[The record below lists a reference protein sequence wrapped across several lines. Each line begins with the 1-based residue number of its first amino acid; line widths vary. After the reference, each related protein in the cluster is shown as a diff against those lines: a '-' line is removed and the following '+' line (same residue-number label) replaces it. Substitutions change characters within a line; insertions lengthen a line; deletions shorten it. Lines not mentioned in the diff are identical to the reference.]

1 MRTLDRIL
9 RIALVV
15 GVWGLLAIVWIKPS
29 NVDAHADGHTHY
41 SHEVYGVAEEDHS
54 HDYAEEGHSHD
65 YAEEGHSHNAYEIY
79 DFNSTVE
86 GVVEDCSVY
95 GGSVSC

>member
-54 HDYAEEGHSHD
+54 HDYAEED
-65 YAEEGHSHNAYEIY
+65 HSHNAYEIY

>member
-54 HDYAEEGHSHD
+54 HDYAEEGHSH
-65 YAEEGHSHNAYEIY
+65 NAYEIY